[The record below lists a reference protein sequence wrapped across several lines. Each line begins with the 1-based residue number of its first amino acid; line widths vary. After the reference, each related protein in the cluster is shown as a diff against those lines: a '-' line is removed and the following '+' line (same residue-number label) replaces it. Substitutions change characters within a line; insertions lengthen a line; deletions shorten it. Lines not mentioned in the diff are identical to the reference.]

1 MKSVGPGTGDNGLH
15 LVQAYPSYGPGRDGR
30 RLAVVREGKA
40 LARAGSAGFWGWLVQ
55 VARGVNPADLSCPLP
70 NNLVV

>member
-15 LVQAYPSYGPGRDGR
+15 KVQAYPSYGPGRDGW
-30 RLAVVREGKA
+30 RLAVVKAGNA

-55 VARGVNPADLSCPLP
+55 TARGVNPEDLVHPLP
-70 NNLVV
+70 DELVV